1 MSQKLLFKFKYLK
14 LELEEATD
22 LNDKYNLQFNEDFQ
36 EEIEYLNEINSK
48 NSEKKETN
56 DEKTTV
62 DTNKKDDSNI
72 PQDFKEIY
80 KLMVKSLHPD
90 LKPDNLKE
98 KYEELLKR
106 LTNAYENNWWLE
118 ILTIADEENIK
129 LPGNLESYNKELEG
143 DIGKIENEISHIKNK
158 LSWIWASSFKPGNKS
173 KKELYNF
180 LKIDAKKFEEWK
192 KNKS

>member
-1 MSQKLLFKFKYLK
+1 MNKKLLFKFKYLK

-118 ILTIADEENIK
+118 ILTIAAEENIK

-158 LSWIWASSFKPGNKS
+158 RSWIWASSFKP
-173 KKELYNF
+173 
-180 LKIDAKKFEEWK
+180 
-192 KNKS
+192 